1 MSVENLK
8 PISKKSEL
16 FDPLTSEPPDP
27 AMFAQLPASL
37 KEKLLF
43 DPMVFDLPEQTGRA
57 NVENIASPTHQC
69 SEHTISES
77 TSSDT
82 TSVEFGIGAMC
93 KVLQALRQVFGPDE
107 QQIGRAELSTQPE
120 PVIQGEIL
128 SEKTKRYA
136 PKPMELARKLTKM
149 VRFASCNGQLYIYDK
164 GRGFYTPVMRD
175 EVQTIIIAMLESE
188 LEIRGTASQLRE
200 VYEFIKHDPH
210 IRVTARPPEHLLCFA
225 NGILDTI
232 TGEFIRGK
240 NPQHFFTWRL
250 AIDFDPSQQA
260 CPVFD
265 SFITQI
271 TGGDFLLA
279 ERLMQSMAYLLLPS
293 KKMRDIIL
301 FQGVGGS
308 GKSVLA
314 NLIASFFD
322 QDKVASLAAN
332 QLQERFAPFQ
342 LVGKR
347 LNLCMDLPKGKL
359 TSESVA
365 FLKLISGDDSVK
377 VEPKGENGWFTHLEC
392 RFLFGSNHQFAPA
405 EEDGALTDRVR
416 LIPFRFAVSH
426 EERDYAL
433 FEKLKFERSA
443 IFNRLLQ
450 AFCRLRANNF
460 IFPGEDIYGIEHA
473 CIETDGPIGNFIL
486 DCCELVPDAVT
497 PTSEF
502 YLAYCKYCRAH
513 GASFNGKIQP
523 FSRMFN
529 AALPEKGVELIKCR
543 IEGDSRNCYKGIRLI
558 ENREER

>member
-1 MSVENLK
+1 MSIENLE

-43 DPMVFDLPEQTGRA
+43 NPMVFDLPEQTGRA

-82 TSVEFGIGAMC
+82 ASVEFGIGAMC
-93 KVLQALRQVFGPDE
+93 KVLQALRQVFGAGE
-107 QQIGRAELSTQPE
+107 LQIGHAELSVQPE
-120 PVIQGEIL
+120 RVLQAEIL
-128 SEKTKRYA
+128 PEKSKKYA
-136 PKPMELARKLTKM
+136 PKPLELAQKLTKM
-149 VRFASCNGQLYIYDK
+149 VRFASYDGQLYTFDAS
-164 GRGFYTPVMRD
+164 RGYYKPVTRD
-175 EVQTIIIAMLESE
+175 DVQRIIMALLEHE

-200 VYEFIKHDPH
+200 IYEFIRHDP
-210 IRVTARPPEHLLCFA
+210 RVQVFVRPPEQLLCFA
-225 NGILDTI
+225 NGVFDTVS
-232 TGEFIRGK
+232 GEFIEGM
-240 NPQHFFTWRL
+240 NPQFFFTWRL
-250 AIDFDPSQQA
+250 AINFDPLQQV

-265 SFITQI
+265 GLVAHV
-271 TGGDFLLA
+271 TGGDPLLA
-279 ERLMQSMAYLLLPS
+279 ERLLQAIAYLLLPS
-293 KKMRDIIL
+293 KRMRDVIL
-301 FQGVGGS
+301 FQGTPGS

-314 NLIASFFD
+314 NMIASFFD
-322 QDKVASLAAN
+322 PESVTSLAAN
-332 QLQERFAPFQ
+332 QMSERFAPYQ
-342 LVGKR
+342 LLGKR
-347 LNLCMDLPKGKL
+347 LNLCMDLPRGKL
-359 TSESVA
+359 TADSVG
-365 FLKLISGDDSVK
+365 FLKRVTGGDAVT
-377 VEPKGENGWFTHLEC
+377 VEPKGVDGWSVHLEC

-405 EEDGALTDRVR
+405 DEDGALTERVR
-416 LIPFRFAVSH
+416 LIPFRYSVPPENRDH
-426 EERDYAL
+426 GLLDKLLLERP
-433 FEKLKFERSA
+433 A